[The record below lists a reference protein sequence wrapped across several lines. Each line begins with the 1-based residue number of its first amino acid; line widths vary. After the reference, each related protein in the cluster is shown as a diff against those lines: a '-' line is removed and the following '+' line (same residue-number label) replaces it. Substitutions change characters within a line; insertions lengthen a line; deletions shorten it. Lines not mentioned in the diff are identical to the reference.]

1 VAAEITRRQAGRL
14 ELEEAEA
21 SERSWGSGRASG
33 DGLRTAI
40 AATHILTAGGV
51 GPWATI
57 CERVD
62 SATGCLVCQD
72 GACGSE
78 IFSKRTTGFAQMM
91 AKSQL
96 FQINLKGSSG
106 LRDCATLFLHSDR
119 WSLPLLLFPL

>member
-33 DGLRTAI
+33 DALRTAI

-72 GACGSE
+72 WGMW
-78 IFSKRTTGFAQMM
+78 KRDFFE
-91 AKSQL
+91 KDD
-96 FQINLKGSSG
+96 G
-106 LRDCATLFLHSDR
+106 LRSNDGEIPAFSNQLERVLRIT
-119 WSLPLLLFPL
+119 